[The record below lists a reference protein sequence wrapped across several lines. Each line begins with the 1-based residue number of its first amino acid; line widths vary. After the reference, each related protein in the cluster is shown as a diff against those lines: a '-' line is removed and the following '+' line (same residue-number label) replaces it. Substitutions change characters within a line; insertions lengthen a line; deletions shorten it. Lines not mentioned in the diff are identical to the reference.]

1 VDKRFTPS
9 SLHEQLIWR
18 QQALDEVLNHPEWT
32 LSQSIRHLKKSLR
45 LTTAELAKISGVGF
59 RTLQD
64 IEQGRSEGTVQTMN
78 KLFGIFGL
86 KLGVVNPKGKEVM
99 S

>member
-78 KLFGIFGL
+78 KLFGVFGL
-86 KLGVVNPKGKEVM
+86 KLGVVNPNGIEAGI
-99 S
+99 

>member
-1 VDKRFTPS
+1 MDKRFTPS

-78 KLFGIFGL
+78 KLFGVFGL
-86 KLGVVNPKGKEVM
+86 KLGVVNPNGIEAGI
-99 S
+99 

>member
-1 VDKRFTPS
+1 MDKRFTPS

-78 KLFGIFGL
+78 KLFGVFGL
-86 KLGVVNPKGKEVM
+86 KLGVVNPKGNEVG

>member
-1 VDKRFTPS
+1 MDKRFTPS

-45 LTTAELAKISGVGF
+45 LTTTELAKISGVGF

-86 KLGVVNPKGKEVM
+86 KLGVVNPKSKEVM